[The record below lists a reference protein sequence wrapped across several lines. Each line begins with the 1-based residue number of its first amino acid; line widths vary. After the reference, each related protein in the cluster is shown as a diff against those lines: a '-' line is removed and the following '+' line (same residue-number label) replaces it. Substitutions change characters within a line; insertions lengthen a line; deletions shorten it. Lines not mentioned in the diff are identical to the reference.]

1 MLARKVPGPGK
12 LQLSRRSAPQLLA
25 ARPGP
30 CKTKNPYDAQKS
42 ANFSEKKRKVG
53 PNLGPK
59 TGTRNWSPGALAI
72 KFLKE
77 GQILDQFLVP
87 VSGSKNRSQ
96 KSKKNRKISKRWIQF
111 GHLYDIF
118 EFGTAG
124 SPIVGFSG
132 DVLALRPRRWLRT
145 CLPLL

>member
-1 MLARKVPGPGK
+1 MSGKHEASTQIESQLRENLIMLARKVPGPGK
-12 LQLSRRSAPQLLA
+12 LQLSRTSAPQLLA

-30 CKTKNPYDAQKS
+30 CKTKTPYDVQKS
-42 ANFSEKKRKVG
+42 TDFSEKKRKVG

-111 GHLYDIF
+111 WAPTWGPETYF
-118 EFGTAG
+118 
-124 SPIVGFSG
+124 
-132 DVLALRPRRWLRT
+132 
-145 CLPLL
+145 

>member
-1 MLARKVPGPGK
+1 MSGKHEASTQIETQLRENLIMLARKVPGPGK

-42 ANFSEKKRKVG
+42 ANFSEKKKRKVG

-111 GHLYDIF
+111 WAPTWGPETYF
-118 EFGTAG
+118 
-124 SPIVGFSG
+124 
-132 DVLALRPRRWLRT
+132 
-145 CLPLL
+145 

>member
-1 MLARKVPGPGK
+1 MSGKHEASTQIETQLRENLIMLARKVPGPGK
-12 LQLSRRSAPQLLA
+12 LQLSRTSAPQLLA

-30 CKTKNPYDAQKS
+30 CKTKNPMTPKKAQ
-42 ANFSEKKRKVG
+42 NSEKKRKVG

-111 GHLYDIF
+111 WAPTWGPETYF
-118 EFGTAG
+118 
-124 SPIVGFSG
+124 
-132 DVLALRPRRWLRT
+132 
-145 CLPLL
+145 